1 MEEEND
7 VINTFDYFNTDI
19 KLLAL
24 HIVLESFYRGQNVFT
39 LDQFLKG
46 DYWKIEEIADEI
58 RDTNDYGSVEDLV
71 LQQVIQMIKDLNI
84 GKILRV
90 SVKDLSS
97 LAEKIIREAV
107 EEKNGTEN
115 EVMMYSA
122 YVDEVY
128 KLKALKDAQKVDM
141 KDFHTEKW
149 NRIDFTEDDFHSHIQ
164 YLSQIGSSYIE
175 FEVGFDKKGPIEANE
190 AIDDYITNFGD
201 DTFIEKKPLYRQ
213 KRFYFSR
220 QIENFVEYIKRFPLI
235 DGNMNIPF
243 SSLSEQGFEVVK
255 VLSYLERQQRLKV
268 RNWNDTELWN
278 VKFHKLPV
286 TVASL
291 FGQEDTKETEKADN
305 NKEIKLNLSFSLQT
319 GTMILTNKDGKEYK
333 IKVQGQVQK
342 EVLRVIFQHPKNT
355 YTEWSLYDI
364 SETLGGNDV
373 DETAVKNA
381 IYQFNKKVKL
391 TIPEV
396 ENLFEL
402 TKHSAQLNPKYVSV
416 S

>member
-1 MEEEND
+1 MEEDEQVD
-7 VINTFDYFNTDI
+7 TFDYFNTDI

-24 HIVLESFYRGQNVFT
+24 HIVLESFYRGQNTFS

-58 RDTNDYGSVEDLV
+58 KDTNDYGSVEDLV

-84 GKILRV
+84 GKIVRV
-90 SVKDLSS
+90 SVKDLSN
-97 LAEKIIREAV
+97 LADKVIREAV

-115 EVMMYSA
+115 EVMIYSA
-122 YVDEVY
+122 YIDEIY
-128 KLKALKDAQKVDM
+128 KLKSLKDAQRLDM

-149 NRIDFTEDDFHSHIQ
+149 DRIDFTKDDFHRHIQ
-164 YLSQIGSSYIE
+164 YLSQTGSSFIE
-175 FEVGFDKKGPIEANE
+175 FEVEFDKKGPIEAND
-190 AIDDYITNFGD
+190 AIDDYIDNFSED
-201 DTFIEKKPLYRQ
+201 QFIEKKPVYRQ
-213 KRFYFSR
+213 KRFYFSK

-243 SSLSEQGFEVVK
+243 SSLSEQDFEVVK
-255 VLSYLERQQRLKV
+255 VLSYLERQKRLKV

-278 VKFHKLPV
+278 VKFHKLPI

-291 FGQEDTKETEKADN
+291 FGQEDTKEVEKIDS
-305 NKEIKLNLSFSLQT
+305 KEEIKLNLSFSLQT
-319 GTMILTNKDGKEYK
+319 GTMILTDTNGIEYK

-342 EVLRVIFQHPKNT
+342 EVLRVVFQHPKNT
-355 YTEWSLYDI
+355 YGEWSLYDI

-373 DETAVKNA
+373 NEIAVKNA

-391 TIPEV
+391 TIPQV

-402 TKHSAQLNPKYVSV
+402 TKHSARLDPKYISV

>member
-1 MEEEND
+1 M
-7 VINTFDYFNTDI
+7 
-19 KLLAL
+19 
-24 HIVLESFYRGQNVFT
+24 LESFYRGHNTFS

-46 DYWKIEEIADEI
+46 DLWKIDEIAEEIK
-58 RDTNDYGSVEDLV
+58 DTNDYGSVEDLV
-71 LQQVIQMIKDLNI
+71 LQQVIQMIKDLHI
-84 GKILRV
+84 GKIVRI

-97 LAEKIIREAV
+97 LSEKIIREAV

-122 YVDEVY
+122 YIDEVY
-128 KLKALKDAQKVDM
+128 KLKALKDAQRVDM

-149 NRIDFTEDDFHSHIQ
+149 NRIDFTEDNFHRHIQ
-164 YLSQIGSSYIE
+164 YLSEIGSSFIE
-175 FEVGFDKKGPIEANE
+175 FEVEFGKNGPIEANE
-190 AIDDYITNFGD
+190 AIDDYIDNFCED
-201 DTFIEKKPLYRQ
+201 QFIEKKPLYRQ
-213 KRFYFSR
+213 KSIYFSK

-235 DGNMNIPF
+235 DGSMNIPF
-243 SSLSEQGFEVVK
+243 SSLFEQGFEVVK
-255 VLSYLERQQRLKV
+255 VLSYLEKQKRLKV

-278 VKFHKLPV
+278 VKFHKLPI

-291 FGQEDTKETEKADN
+291 FGQEDTKDTEKTDN
-305 NKEIKLNLSFSLQT
+305 GKEIKLNLSFSLQT
-319 GTMILTNKDGKEYK
+319 GTMILTNTDGKEYK

-373 DETAVKNA
+373 DEKAVKNA

-391 TIPEV
+391 TIPQV